1 MQIYEQDTMSSVTE
15 KPRSVEQPH
24 SNSKGK
30 WRVSLALATSVV
42 IGTVALIRFY
52 QVPNQN
58 TPTTVTPTTPI
69 TQSIVALGRLEPQ
82 GEVIT
87 LSPPSSAQG
96 ARVEQILVKEGDWV
110 KAGETVAVLDTHTR
124 LAAALENAQADVQ
137 VARAALAKIQAGA
150 QTGEIEAQKAAIA
163 RLEAELEGQQ
173 ETLQATVARQVAA
186 LRNAQ
191 SDYER
196 YQQLYQEGAISTQEL
211 ETRRL
216 NAETAQQQVNES
228 QASRNETIV
237 TLQRQIDEARANLN
251 RITEVRPTDVREA
264 QAQVNRMV
272 AAVKLTQAD
281 LALSYIK
288 APIDGEI
295 IKLHTRSG
303 ETISTNGI
311 AELART
317 DQMVVIAEVLEEDI
331 SKVRPGQAVSVTS
344 ENRAFTEKIKGTVA
358 QVGRQIGKQNIL
370 DSDPAADVDARVV
383 EVRISLPTTASELV
397 SGFTYAKV
405 VVEINV

>member
-1 MQIYEQDTMSSVTE
+1 MSIVTE
-15 KPRSVEQPH
+15 KPG
-24 SNSKGK
+24 SKQSRFKPNK
-30 WRVSLALATSVV
+30 WRIPFILATTVV
-42 IGTVALIRFY
+42 VGTVAFIRSH
-52 QVPNQN
+52 QTNQP
-58 TPTTVTPTTPI
+58 TPTVVTNPTPVTRNV
-69 TQSIVALGRLEPQ
+69 VALGRLEPQ
-82 GEVIT
+82 GEVVA

-110 KAGETVAVLDTHTR
+110 KAGETVAILDTHTR
-124 LAAALENAQADVQ
+124 LQAALESAQADVQ

-163 RLEAELEGQQ
+163 RLEAELTGQQ

-186 LRNAQ
+186 QRNTQ

-196 YQQLYQEGAISTQEL
+196 YQRLYQEGAISVQEL
-211 ETRRL
+211 ETKRL
-216 NAETAQQQVNES
+216 NAEIAQQQLNES
-228 QASRNETIV
+228 QATRNETIA
-237 TLQRQIDEARANLN
+237 TLQRQIEEARANLN
-251 RITEVRPTDVREA
+251 RITEIRPTDVREA
-264 QAQVNRMV
+264 QAQVNRML

-295 IKLHTRSG
+295 IKIHTRSG
-303 ETISTNGI
+303 ETISSNGI

-317 DQMVVIAEVLEEDI
+317 NQMVVVAEVLEEDV
-331 SKVRPGQAVSVTS
+331 SKVRTGQTASITS
-344 ENRAFTEKIKGTVA
+344 ENRAFSEKIQGTVT
-358 QVGRQIGKQNIL
+358 QVGRQIGKQNVL

-383 EVRISLPTTASELV
+383 EVRISLPAAASELV

-405 VVEINV
+405 VVEISV

>member
-1 MQIYEQDTMSSVTE
+1 MSIVTE
-15 KPRSVEQPH
+15 KPRSKQSRFKP
-24 SNSKGK
+24 NK
-30 WRVSLALATSVV
+30 WRIPFVLATTIVV
-42 IGTVALIRFY
+42 GTVAFIRFH
-52 QVPNQN
+52 QTTQPP
-58 TPTTVTPTTPI
+58 PTTVTSPKPVI
-69 TQSIVALGRLEPQ
+69 RNVVALGRLEPQ
-82 GEVIT
+82 GEVVA

-110 KAGETVAVLDTHTR
+110 KAGETVAILDTHTR
-124 LAAALENAQADVQ
+124 LQAALESAQADVQ

-163 RLEAELEGQQ
+163 RLEAELAGQQ

-186 LRNAQ
+186 QRNAQ

-196 YQQLYQEGAISTQEL
+196 YQRLYQEGAISVQEL
-211 ETRRL
+211 ETKRL

-228 QASRNETIV
+228 QATRNETIA
-237 TLQRQIDEARANLN
+237 TLQRQIEEARANLN

-264 QAQVNRMV
+264 QAQVDRML

-295 IKLHTRSG
+295 IKIHTRSG
-303 ETISTNGI
+303 ETISSNGI

-317 DQMVVIAEVLEEDI
+317 NQMVVVAEVLEEDI
-331 SKVRPGQAVSVTS
+331 SKVRAGQTASITS
-344 ENRAFTEKIKGTVA
+344 ENRAFAQKIQGTVT
-358 QVGRQIGKQNIL
+358 QVGRKIGKQNIL

-383 EVRISLPTTASELV
+383 EVRISLPPDASELV
-397 SGFTYAKV
+397 SGLTYARV
-405 VVEINV
+405 IVEISV